1 MRSAFLLAVAGL
13 VGCGS
18 EPEDQESND
27 PVDDGDANG
36 PDDEADPLTKDELYT
51 AITGE
56 WHGEIGPDYQFGC
69 LCLTLD
75 ETGAVVHPSG
85 ITMGFGV
92 KNGDGTTIVS
102 LEDREIDISTM
113 VEGSVFHIA
122 EAILSDDASTI
133 EGLWAGE
140 SVSEF
145 DSTIILDRSPA
156 SCEDRTGLWGAP
168 C

>member
-1 MRSAFLLAVAGL
+1 MRSAFLLAVVGL
-13 VGCGS
+13 VACGS

-36 PDDEADPLTKDELYT
+36 PQDEEDPLTKDELY
-51 AITGE
+51 AELTGE

-75 ETGAVVHPSG
+75 ETGAVIHPSG

-92 KNGDGTTIVS
+92 KDGGGTTIVS
-102 LEDREIDISTM
+102 LEDREIDIATLVS
-113 VEGSVFHIA
+113 GSVFHIEDA
-122 EAILSDDASTI
+122 YLSDDASQI
-133 EGLWAGE
+133 EGQWTGE
-140 SVSEF
+140 NVSEF
-145 DSTIILDRSPA
+145 DSTIVLDRDPA

>member
-1 MRSAFLLAVAGL
+1 MRGAFLLAVVGL
-13 VGCGS
+13 MGCGS
-18 EPEDQESND
+18 EPEDLESND
-27 PVDDGDANG
+27 PVDDPEANG
-36 PDDEADPLTKDELYT
+36 PDDEVDPLTKDELYG

-75 ETGAVVHPSG
+75 ETGGVVHPSG

-92 KNGDGTTIVS
+92 KDGGGTTIVS
-102 LEDREIDISTM
+102 LEDREIDIATLVS
-113 VEGSVFHIA
+113 GSVFHIA
-122 EAILSDDASTI
+122 EAILSEDASLI
-133 EGLWAGE
+133 EGLWSGE

-145 DSTIILDRSPA
+145 DSTIILDRDPA

>member
-1 MRSAFLLAVAGL
+1 MRSAFLFAVVGL

-18 EPEDQESND
+18 EPEERGSND
-27 PVDDGDANG
+27 PVDDPEANG
-36 PDDEADPLTKDELYT
+36 PDDEVDPLTKDELYA

-75 ETGAVVHPSG
+75 ETGAVIHPSG

-92 KNGDGTTIVS
+92 KDGGGTTIVS
-102 LEDREIDISTM
+102 LEDREIDIATM
-113 VEGSVFHIA
+113 VEGSVFHIE
-122 EAILSDDASTI
+122 EAILSDDASLI
-133 EGLWAGE
+133 EGQWSGQG
-140 SVSEF
+140 VSEF
-145 DSTIILDRSPA
+145 DSTIILDREA
-156 SCEDRTGLWGAP
+156 ATCEERTGLSGAP

>member
-1 MRSAFLLAVAGL
+1 MRSALFLVVAGL

-18 EPEDQESND
+18 EPEDPEAND
-27 PVDDGDANG
+27 PVDGGDANG
-36 PDDEADPLTKDELYT
+36 PDDEADPLTKDELYA

-92 KNGDGTTIVS
+92 KDGGGTTIVS
-102 LEDREIDISTM
+102 LEDREIDIATLVS
-113 VEGSVFHIA
+113 GSVFHIE
-122 EAILSDDASTI
+122 EAYLSDDASSI
-133 EGLWAGE
+133 EGQWAGE

-145 DSTIILDRSPA
+145 DSTIILDRDPA

>member
-1 MRSAFLLAVAGL
+1 MRSAFLLAIAGPM
-13 VGCGS
+13 GCGA
-18 EPEDQESND
+18 EPEDLESND
-27 PVDDGDANG
+27 PVDDPDANG
-36 PDDEADPLTKDELYT
+36 PDDEVDPLTEDELYA

-92 KNGDGTTIVS
+92 KDGGGTTIVS
-102 LEDREIDISTM
+102 LEDREIDIATM
-113 VEGSVFHIA
+113 VEGSKFHV
-122 EAILSDDASTI
+122 EDAILSDDASLI
-133 EGLWAGE
+133 EGQWAGE

-145 DSTIILDRSPA
+145 DSTIILDRDPA
-156 SCEDRTGLWGAP
+156 TCEDRTGLWGAP